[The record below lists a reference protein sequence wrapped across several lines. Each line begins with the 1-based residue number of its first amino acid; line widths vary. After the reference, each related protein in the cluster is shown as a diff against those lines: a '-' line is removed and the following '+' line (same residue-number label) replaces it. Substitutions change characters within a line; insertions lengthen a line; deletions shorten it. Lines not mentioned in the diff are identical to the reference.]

1 MSVPL
6 GTFIGSESNVR
17 SAFSAQLVQIS
28 LNMLKVSGE
37 MPQTFEHRRTEH
49 FPISQHGDQWRL
61 HADAGVAQATQVVT
75 RPPNLA
81 GPPNLAVLLTHCG
94 QLIIREVSKF
104 DATSCQILRPKCT
117 KFDFRWGSVPAR
129 PRWGSLQCFLTP

>member
-1 MSVPL
+1 
-6 GTFIGSESNVR
+6 
-17 SAFSAQLVQIS
+17 
-28 LNMLKVSGE
+28 MLKVSRE

-61 HADAGVAQATQVVT
+61 HTDAGVAQATQVVT

-94 QLIIREVSKF
+94 QLIIREVSIF
-104 DATSCQILRPKCT
+104 DATSCQILGHKAQNSIST
-117 KFDFRWGSVPAR
+117 GALSQLDPAGGAYIAS
-129 PRWGSLQCFLTP
+129 PPPS